1 MREQLRRRG
10 IADDR
15 NRMGLHFD
23 FCLPLDV
30 VYFVGSFTANP
41 VII

>member
-1 MREQLRRRG
+1 MREQLQGRG
-10 IADDR
+10 IAGGK
-15 NRMGLHFD
+15 NRMGLYFD